1 MSKQSKKK
9 RKDQKDAAS
18 NEKKEQGQSQEVNQ
32 KLGNKEY
39 EAELFKLQVELVKQQ
54 DWVKKTGAR
63 IVILFKGRDA
73 AGKGG
78 IIKRILERVSPR
90 VFRLVAQPAPT
101 ERQKT
106 QLYAQRYIEQL
117 PAGGEIVIF
126 DRSWYNRA
134 GVAHVMGFCTEGEY
148 KQFLKGCPV
157 FENFLVSNGIILLKY
172 WLDVSESEQHRRFLA
187 RIQDPSKLWKLSPM
201 DLESHRRWYDY
212 SRARDAMLAATNIA
226 TAPWYI
232 VPSDKKRARLNCIVD
247 ILARIPYEEVP
258 YTPPKLPGQQKAKG
272 YQEPKQKHQVTRSAG
287 ERGRQEKETAM
298 TALQEKSVPLSYV
311 EVAEQKRLNIARE
324 EDVPWKKWG
333 PYLSERQWGTVRE
346 DYSADGNA

>member
-1 MSKQSKKK
+1 MSRESKKK
-9 RKDQKDAAS
+9 RKDQKGAAS
-18 NEKKEQGQSQEVNQ
+18 KEKTEQGQSQEAKQ

-39 EAELFKLQVELVKQQ
+39 EAELFKLQVELVKLQ

-63 IVILFKGRDA
+63 IVILFEGRDA

-90 VFRLVAQPAPT
+90 AFRLVALPAPT

-134 GVAHVMGFCTEGEY
+134 GVEHVMGFCTEKEY
-148 KQFLKGCPV
+148 KQFLKGCPA
-157 FENFLVSNGIILLKY
+157 FESFLVNNGVILLKY
-172 WLDVSESEQHRRFLA
+172 WLDVSEKEQHKRFLA
-187 RIQDPSKLWKLSPM
+187 RIKDPSKRWKLSPM

-212 SRARDAMLAATNIA
+212 SRARDAMLAATDTA

-232 VPSDKKRARLNCIVD
+232 VPSDDKKRARLNCIAD
-247 ILARIPYEEVP
+247 ILSRIPYEEVP
-258 YTPPKLPGQQKAKG
+258 YTPPKLPGRQKAKG
-272 YQEPKQKHQVTRSAG
+272 YQEPKQKHR
-287 ERGRQEKETAM
+287 E
-298 TALQEKSVPLSYV
+298 
-311 EVAEQKRLNIARE
+311 IAQR
-324 EDVPWKKWG
+324 W
-333 PYLSERQWGTVRE
+333 
-346 DYSADGNA
+346 